1 MTFKGHSTSSAMCW
15 WGPWLITDPLSL
27 TAVTVWPLA
36 GLQQPHRWERHRHT
50 SVRLKP
56 RFKYR
61 QRWTLISVSG
71 NEFQTVGAEQRKVH
85 LVKSVLVNGSSSRPS
100 GTADE
105 RSVRSLTRALM
116 WRLRYVGVF
125 SRHPWSMD
133 HGCRGCFF
141 LVKNFSPFKIYSSGG
156 GLLVVPIASHLL
168 IFIPW
173 R

>member
-1 MTFKGHSTSSAMCW
+1 MKSFVEPEMTFKGHSTSSAMCW

-116 WRLRYVGVF
+116 WRLSYVGDVALLRLLKINTATLYSILCWMGNQCS
-125 SRHPWSMD
+125 SRSRPNGRAWD
-133 HGCRGCFF
+133 RLG
-141 LVKNFSPFKIYSSGG
+141 V
-156 GLLVVPIASHLL
+156 
-168 IFIPW
+168 
-173 R
+173 